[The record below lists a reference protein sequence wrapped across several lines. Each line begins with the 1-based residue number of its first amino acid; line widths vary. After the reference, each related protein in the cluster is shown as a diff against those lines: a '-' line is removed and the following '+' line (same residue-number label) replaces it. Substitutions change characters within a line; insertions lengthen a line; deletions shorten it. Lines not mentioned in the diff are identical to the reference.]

1 MLTVDVT
8 VVRVNG
14 SGGAFSAPKDQGS
27 MEALL
32 RMTEG
37 GDPALQSARSE
48 VEGKLDAGLLLL
60 DAGDSVVVARQPL
73 RSGEMVQLE
82 GGGPV
87 AISGDAGVGFKIAR
101 RSIASGEK
109 ILKYGAPIGTATRA
123 IVPGEV
129 VHLHN
134 MKSDYLPT
142 FTRDE
147 GGMRATT
154 RRTK

>member
-1 MLTVDVT
+1 
-8 VVRVNG
+8 
-14 SGGAFSAPKDQGS
+14 

-32 RMTEG
+32 GMTEG

-48 VEGKLDAGLLLL
+48 VEGRLDARLLLL

-82 GGGPV
+82 GGSV

-101 RSIASGEK
+101 GSIASGEK